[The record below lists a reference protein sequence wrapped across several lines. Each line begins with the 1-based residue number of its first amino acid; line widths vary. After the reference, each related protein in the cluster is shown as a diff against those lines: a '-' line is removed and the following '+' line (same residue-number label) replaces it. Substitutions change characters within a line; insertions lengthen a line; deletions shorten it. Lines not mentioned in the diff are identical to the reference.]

1 MNRVCMV
8 THSVYAPDPRV
19 RREAEA
25 LVEAGY
31 IVDVIALCDPGGT
44 ARPVI
49 NGVRVYTLPIRRHQG
64 SGIALYL
71 LEYLGFCLLASAVLA
86 FRYLRRRYAVIQVH
100 TPPDFLVFVT
110 LIPRLLGAR
119 VLLDLHE
126 MVPELFQER
135 FGLAASHP
143 IIRVLKLV
151 ERIACAYADSVLTVH
166 DRHKEVLVVRGADPT
181 KVTPIPNCPDEK
193 LFDPTRFDGRGN
205 GRFTVIYHGA
215 VVPRYGLD
223 VLVRAVADA
232 RSQCSDLCLRILG
245 DGDAWAAV
253 RALVTEL
260 GLDDIVDMPG
270 RVPLTDVPANIVA
283 ADVGVVP
290 NRQNVYTDE
299 ILPTKL
305 LEYMAMG
312 RATVGARTRLVESLF
327 SADRSV
333 LFFEPGD
340 AQDLAERLV
349 LLYHNPAKREHLV
362 ANAQHSLEPFRWSTV
377 KQKYLHVLA
386 QLVCGR

>member
-1 MNRVCMV
+1 MKKICMI
-8 THSVYAPDPRV
+8 THSIYAPDPRV

-31 IVDVIALCDPGGT
+31 TVDVIALRDPGGT
-44 ARPVI
+44 MRAVI
-49 NGVRVYTLPIRRHQG
+49 NGVRVYALPIRRRQG
-64 SGIALYL
+64 SGIAIYL

-86 FRYLRRRYAVIQVH
+86 FRYLHRRYSVIQVH

-135 FGLAASHP
+135 FGLSASHP
-143 IIRVLKLV
+143 IIRVLKFV
-151 ERIACAYADSVLTVH
+151 ERMACAYADSVLAVH
-166 DRHKEVLVVRGADPT
+166 DRHREVLVARGADPA
-181 KVTPIPNCPDEK
+181 KVTLIPNCPDEK
-193 LFDPTRFDGRGN
+193 LFDPTRVDGRGN

-245 DGDAWAAV
+245 DGDAWPAV

-260 GLDDIVDMPG
+260 ELDDIVDMPG
-270 RVPLTDVPANIVA
+270 RIPLTDVPASIA
-283 ADVGVVP
+283 SADVGVVP

-312 RATVGARTRLVESLF
+312 RPAVVARTRLVESLF
-327 SADRSV
+327 KADRSV

-349 LLYHNPAKREHLV
+349 LLHHNPGKRAQSV
-362 ANAQHSLEPFRWSTV
+362 ANAQRSLKPFRWSTV
-377 KQKYLHVLA
+377 KQKYLHVVA
-386 QLVCGR
+386 QLICSR